1 MVSMYMQECLQMQVA
16 MHYMQAKFLQV
27 ALMFVLQVQAGCCSL
42 DYIKTVAVVY
52 IIHAHVLERL
62 YDIYVGIDFGFCD
75 SFVLIDI
82 HALKYFLLVDFTPS
96 LFKVMEMIKS
106 QAKNLFYIH
115 CKKILK
121 WSCSI
126 HGDPD
131 GHVAIYA

>member
-52 IIHAHVLERL
+52 TMRAHVLERL
-62 YDIYVGIDFGFCD
+62 YDIYVGIDFCFCD
-75 SFVLIDI
+75 SFVLINI
-82 HALKYFLLVDFTPS
+82 HALKNLLLVDFTPS

-106 QAKNLFYIH
+106 QAKNFFYIH
-115 CKKILK
+115 RKKILK
-121 WSCSI
+121 WGCSI

>member
-16 MHYMQAKFLQV
+16 MHCMQAKFLQV
-27 ALMFVLQVQAGCCSL
+27 ALMFVLQVQAGRCSL

-52 IIHAHVLERL
+52 IMHAHVLERL

-75 SFVLIDI
+75 SFVLINI

>member
-1 MVSMYMQECLQMQVA
+1 

-52 IIHAHVLERL
+52 IMHAHVLERL

-75 SFVLIDI
+75 SFVL
-82 HALKYFLLVDFTPS
+82 TPS

-131 GHVAIYA
+131 GHPEFKFLEDCYDNYKFSF

>member
-1 MVSMYMQECLQMQVA
+1 

-52 IIHAHVLERL
+52 IMHAHVLERL
-62 YDIYVGIDFGFCD
+62 YDL
-75 SFVLIDI
+75 FVLIDI

>member
-52 IIHAHVLERL
+52 TMHAHVLERL
-62 YDIYVGIDFGFCD
+62 YDIYVGIHFGFCD
-75 SFVLIDI
+75 SFVLINI
-82 HALKYFLLVDFTPS
+82 QMKNLLLVDFTPS

-106 QAKNLFYIH
+106 QAKNFFSIH
-115 CKKILK
+115 RKKILK